1 MFECE
6 WEIRGMES
14 DLRFYLRR
22 AAEERTAALRSVTPS
37 ARDWHEKLARDFAER
52 ANQCQSSVSVRE
64 AVA

>member
-22 AAEERTAALRSVTPS
+22 AAEERTAAMRSVTPS

-52 ANQCQSSVSVRE
+52 ASACQSNMRVNE